1 VPFETTRKLDFY
13 ELHSE
18 EFENGHFPKESTT
31 SELLRYLRLIFSWL
45 HTVT

>member
-18 EFENGHFPKESTT
+18 EFENGHFPIPKESTT
-31 SELLRYLRLIFSWL
+31 RVIEISTLDF
-45 HTVT
+45 